1 MLPAGVHKVRRK
13 LAGGRLAEHWY
24 AWRGGPSILRATG
37 SSLADLERSISS
49 LAPAAIKAHAEAVKP
64 PAAPDILD
72 TLITRFLE
80 PVEGKPPPHLSHLS
94 PRSMSDLRREL
105 DRVRLDLG
113 EMETK
118 ALAATGAR
126 KALLAWHEGY
136 AATPCTADAN
146 MAALDRVLKW
156 AAGREEIAE
165 NPIKDWPRLY
175 RPQNH
180 AEALWTKPD
189 LIKLLKG
196 APAPFRQ
203 AVLFSIFTGLR
214 GSDIVRVTWSH
225 VGKKAITFATGK
237 SRGRRVIT
245 VPITPPLR
253 ALLAQIGRKDV
264 GVVLTSSF
272 GEAWSFS
279 GLQTA
284 MQRRKAEVGI
294 KDLRWHDLRGT
305 AATRLIRAGLSVDD
319 VAVIL
324 GWDRKQVEALSYYVT
339 AEAVAEGM
347 LARLDAARRKG

>member
-1 MLPAGVHKVRRK
+1 
-13 LAGGRLAEHWY
+13 
-24 AWRGGPSILRATG
+24 
-37 SSLADLERSISS
+37 
-49 LAPAAIKAHAEAVKP
+49 
-64 PAAPDILD
+64 
-72 TLITRFLE
+72 
-80 PVEGKPPPHLSHLS
+80 
-94 PRSMSDLRREL
+94 
-105 DRVRLDLG
+105 
-113 EMETK
+113 
-118 ALAATGAR
+118 
-126 KALLAWHEGY
+126 
-136 AATPCTADAN
+136 
-146 MAALDRVLKW
+146 
-156 AAGREEIAE
+156 
-165 NPIKDWPRLY
+165 
-175 RPQNH
+175 
-180 AEALWTKPD
+180 
-189 LIKLLKG
+189 
-196 APAPFRQ
+196 
-203 AVLFSIFTGLR
+203 VLFSIFTGLR

-245 VPITPPLR
+245 VPITHPLR

-294 KDLRWHDLRGT
+294 KGLRWHDLRGT